1 MACDQCQLIILLP
14 SLKTKIVSIPKRLQ
28 IPTIQ
33 PNYSLFIYFSI
44 LNRKYLL
51 ILCYFFIL
59 TLPLINNAQTISKSI
74 SKQSLFYEL
83 NADSLTVYECRVSE
97 ATQELTTADGQKI
110 KTGSQ
115 KLTITNKYHIK
126 CINNSYQIHIYTAG
140 ITPFPNRKF
149 SGLKIREK
157 KYWEFRLDTS
167 FVLSNK
173 QLALFLIAED
183 KGKEANEYDYA
194 ITKHTRYQLIFKRR
208 KNFKQLV
215 FDQSLNLKQR
225 ILNVNL
231 K

>member
-1 MACDQCQLIILLP
+1 MQL
-14 SLKTKIVSIPKRLQ
+14 
-28 IPTIQ
+28 
-33 PNYSLFIYFSI
+33 YSLFIQNKFYILKNQFLSLTHLWL
-44 LNRKYLL
+44 LNRILYLFL
-51 ILCYFFIL
+51 IICLMG
-59 TLPLINNAQTISKSI
+59 LPLSNNAQTNAKSI

-83 NADSLTVYECRVSE
+83 NADSLTVYECRVVE
-97 ATQELTTADGQKI
+97 ASQELTTADGQKI

-126 CINNSYQIHIYTAG
+126 CIDNSYQIHIYTAG

-157 KYWEFRLDTS
+157 KYWEFGLDTS
-167 FVLSNK
+167 FILSNK

-215 FDQSLNLKQR
+215 FDDIIDLKKQ
-225 ILNVNL
+225 LTEL
-231 K
+231 Q

>member
-1 MACDQCQLIILLP
+1 MSTPTQLSMLAVLQKSVLDNYQSIIETNSSNLNHSCRILLM
-14 SLKTKIVSIPKRLQ
+14 S
-28 IPTIQ
+28 
-33 PNYSLFIYFSI
+33 F
-44 LNRKYLL
+44 L
-51 ILCYFFIL
+51 IGV
-59 TLPLINNAQTISKSI
+59 LPLINNAQTSTNSI

-83 NADSLTVYECRVSE
+83 NADSITIYECRVQE
-97 ATQELTTADGQKI
+97 ANQELTTTDGSKI

-115 KLTITNKYHIK
+115 KLTITTKYFIKCNDNTYHIR
-126 CINNSYQIHIYTAG
+126 IYTAG
-140 ITPFPNRKF
+140 LTPFPNRKF

-157 KYWEFRLDTS
+157 KYWNFHQDTS
-167 FVLSNK
+167 FVLSPK
-173 QLALFLIAED
+173 QLALFLAAED

>member
-1 MACDQCQLIILLP
+1 M
-14 SLKTKIVSIPKRLQ
+14 SIPKRRQ
-28 IPTIQ
+28 IPNIQ
-33 PNYSLFIYFSI
+33 PNYSLFTYFFI
-44 LNRKYLL
+44 LNRNYLL
-51 ILCYFFIL
+51 ILCCFLIL
-59 TLPLINNAQTISKSI
+59 TLPLVNKAQTNAKSI

-83 NADSLTVYECRVSE
+83 NTDSLTVYECRVVE
-97 ATQELTTADGQKI
+97 ASQELTTADGSKI

-115 KLTITNKYHIK
+115 KLTITNKYLIK
-126 CINNSYQIHIYTAG
+126 CFDNNYRINIYTAG

-157 KYWEFRLDTS
+157 KYWAFRHDTS
-167 FVLSNK
+167 FVLSPK

-215 FDQSLNLKQR
+215 FDDIIDLRKQ
-225 ILNVNL
+225 LQY
-231 K
+231 

>member
-1 MACDQCQLIILLP
+1 M
-14 SLKTKIVSIPKRLQ
+14 SIPKRQQ
-28 IPTIQ
+28 IATIQ
-33 PNYSLFIYFSI
+33 PNYSLFTYFSI
-44 LNRKYLL
+44 LNRNYLL
-51 ILCYFFIL
+51 ILCCFLIL
-59 TLPLINNAQTISKSI
+59 TLPLINKAQINAKSI

-83 NADSLTVYECRVSE
+83 NTDSLTVYECRVVE
-97 ATQELTTADGQKI
+97 ASQELTTAEGSKI

-115 KLTITNKYHIK
+115 KLTITTKYFIKCNDNTYHIR
-126 CINNSYQIHIYTAG
+126 IYTAG
-140 ITPFPNRKF
+140 LTPFPNRKF

-157 KYWEFRLDTS
+157 KYWAFRQDTS

-173 QLALFLIAED
+173 QLASFLAAED
-183 KGKEANEYDYA
+183 KGNEANEYDYA